1 MTSLSL
7 RCNNKTFGEDILLR
21 KIVVVVF
28 IAVLQS
34 LICPVLLHHGTDKQ
48 LCRVLEIFISRSAV
62 LQLPVVVHNI
72 LTGDYYWKTCLEGCL
87 KESGITQVT
96 IGKETKHDNGE
107 SLIKETD
114 VVR

>member
-62 LQLPVVVHNI
+62 LQLPVVPNI
-72 LTGDYYWKTCLEGCL
+72 TGDYWKTCLEGL

-96 IGKETKHDNGE
+96 IGKETKHDRE
-107 SLIKETD
+107 EIS
-114 VVR
+114 